1 MLFPP
6 RLPRQGM
13 LIFLFLFIGTICA
26 SSVIPVIGFFIV
38 TGLGEPP
45 WKIGL
50 YTAFA
55 APLTLFCN
63 RRAGEWLDAG
73 VPVRPLLLAA
83 ILAFLMFCVLMLT
96 GPNLT
101 VLVFAGGLFM
111 SVANTALATSFTYG
125 RLFAERNGLDVTRTN
140 STLRMATSLAW
151 MIGPALSYSL
161 IGPFGFPAVFALS
174 GAIGLCWLAFWFFSI
189 PRDFRAPPREGRAR
203 GTESVNWGM
212 IYAAFCCL
220 AFILTNALFTSA
232 MPLYL
237 VTESGL
243 PEFTPGLSF
252 SVKCL
257 LEVAAIYT
265 GARLAIRTGIRA
277 VLMAAAV
284 LSFAAMM
291 LFTQVASVAG
301 VAAVA
306 FLEGIYFGLFAGVA
320 ITYVQSFAP
329 DKPGRA
335 TAIYMNSLFLGGMIG
350 NISMGLIAESFSYR
364 AVVFVAALF
373 PLAALLLLALEPL
386 VIRKTSRKA
395 GIT

>member
-1 MLFPP
+1 MPFLP
-6 RLPRQGM
+6 RPPRQGV
-13 LIFLFLFIGTICA
+13 LIFVFLFIGTICA

-83 ILAFLMFCVLMLT
+83 ILSFLMFCALMLM

-125 RLFAERNGLDVTRTN
+125 RLYAQRNGLDVTKTN

-161 IGPFGFPAVFALS
+161 IGPFGFPAVFMLS
-174 GAIGLCWLAFWFFSI
+174 GAVGLCWLTFWFFTI
-189 PRDFRAPPREGRAR
+189 PRDFRAPSRERKSRGRD
-203 GTESVNWGM
+203 GINWGM
-212 IYAAFCCL
+212 TYAALCCL
-220 AFILTNALFTSA
+220 GFILTNALFVAA

-237 VTESGL
+237 VTEVGL

-257 LEVAAIYT
+257 IEVAAIFT
-265 GARLAIRTGIRA
+265 GARLALKTGIRA
-277 VLMAAAV
+277 VLMAAAI
-284 LSFAAMM
+284 LSFGAMM

-320 ITYVQSFAP
+320 ITYVQSYAP

-335 TAIYMNSLFLGGMIG
+335 TAVYMNSLFLGGMIG

-364 AVVFVAALF
+364 TVVFVAAVF
-373 PLAALLLLALEPL
+373 PLLALLLLALEPL
-386 VIRKTSRKA
+386 VTRKGT
-395 GIT
+395 